1 LDTQVFSEEV
11 YDEGREVT
19 TRVPQGYIGDLGLV
33 GSFGHQDIIRNQ
45 KDRWEKEIFF
55 KTLKQNLKVKT
66 FVGTSEN
73 ALYIQIWTALIAMLI
88 IKYLHHLS
96 MFSWSLSNLV
106 SLLHWNLFTY
116 RDLREW
122 LNDPFETR
130 PAEPELVQESLP
142 LPATRVSWRR

>member
-66 FVGTSEN
+66 FAGT
-73 ALYIQIWTALIAMLI
+73 
-88 IKYLHHLS
+88 
-96 MFSWSLSNLV
+96 
-106 SLLHWNLFTY
+106 
-116 RDLREW
+116 
-122 LNDPFETR
+122 
-130 PAEPELVQESLP
+130 
-142 LPATRVSWRR
+142 